1 MDPLADKILVYSALC
16 LFVEM
21 GLVGGWTLIIIL
33 IREFVVSGMRTVAAS
48 EGKVLA
54 AGMSGKIKTVLQMAA
69 VIIIIVGLS
78 FPTQAW
84 ILLGGLIVYI
94 ASLIMTVYS
103 GVEYVSQNLDV
114 FSM

>member
-1 MDPLADKILVYSALC
+1 
-16 LFVEM
+16 
-21 GLVGGWTLIIIL
+21 
-33 IREFVVSGMRTVAAS
+33 
-48 EGKVLA
+48 
-54 AGMSGKIKTVLQMAA
+54 MSGKIKTVLQMAA